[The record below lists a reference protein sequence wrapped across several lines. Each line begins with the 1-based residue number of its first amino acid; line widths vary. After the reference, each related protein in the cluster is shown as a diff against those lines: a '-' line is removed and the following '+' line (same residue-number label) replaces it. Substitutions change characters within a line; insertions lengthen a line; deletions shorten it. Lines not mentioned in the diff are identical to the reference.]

1 MKERHDKS
9 CLPCTSHH
17 ALCFSELFKSHRA
30 REGGEVTAGLS
41 HRISLGPQPWTL
53 GREGLERLEGREG
66 LEGLEGV
73 SEVLLLHYC
82 PEADLWWRERERQ
95 IKLVFFPLCSLEIS
109 L

>member
-53 GREGLERLEGREG
+53 GREGLV
-66 LEGLEGV
+66 GLEGV
-73 SEVLLLHYC
+73 SEVLHYC

>member
-1 MKERHDKS
+1 M
-9 CLPCTSHH
+9 
-17 ALCFSELFKSHRA
+17 
-30 REGGEVTAGLS
+30 TAGLS

-53 GREGLERLEGREG
+53 GLEGLERLEG

-73 SEVLLLHYC
+73 SEVLHYC